1 MIYNQNMAVEDIIKK
16 SIAETKQL
24 NQKKRRDWV
33 RRMLNYYGGNATN
46 QYIKDY
52 FAASAFREIPCYNAN
67 FTRRFVN
74 KMSRI
79 YTVGANR
86 NVNKQYDALTI
97 KKDARMKHV
106 ERMTRLMGTVAT
118 QVIYKEIYGEPCF
131 DYRPIYY
138 FDVHLSDPFTVSA
151 IVYPLLMQ
159 PEDVNYVE
167 KCEWAYWD
175 ESIYAHYDEDGNII
189 EEYEHGYGVLP
200 FIFTHREEQIDEF
213 FVDGANDIVDCN
225 EQVNIAMTEMQLGLR
240 FQMFGQPFM
249 TGVDSDKR
257 IERAGSD
264 QIIDLP
270 EGATFGI
277 VSPAGNIESVI
288 ENIKFQVDLVAQ
300 NNHLYVQFAQ
310 DGGETPSG
318 IALKIKDL
326 ERFEDYQD
334 DLELW
339 RMYEHELYYIERE
352 IAAYNNISLPE
363 KLKLDFN
370 EPEYPKTVSDQI
382 SLDEHRLKHH
392 MLDEVDLLMEY
403 NNDLSRKEAEK
414 IIEKNKESR
423 QENVNEMFNGNS
435 PFESKENEKDEKN
448 EENEVKEG
456 KEEE

>member
-1 MIYNQNMAVEDIIKK
+1 MIYNSNVSAEEIIAKSVE
-16 SIAETKQL
+16 ETKL
-24 NQKKRRDWV
+24 INQKRRRDWV
-33 RRMLNYYGGNATN
+33 RKMLNYYGGNATN
-46 QYIKDY
+46 RYIKNY
-52 FAASAFREIPCYNAN
+52 FNSSAFQEIPCYNAN
-67 FTRRFVN
+67 FTRRFIN

-79 YTVGANR
+79 YTVGSNR
-86 NVNKQYDALTI
+86 NVNKQYEQLTI

-118 QVIYKEIYGEPCF
+118 QVIYKEFNGMPYF

-138 FDVHLSDPFTVSA
+138 FDVHLKDPFTPAA
-151 IVYPLLMQ
+151 IMYPLLMQ
-159 PEDVNYVE
+159 PEDASYSE

-175 ESIYAHYDEDGNII
+175 DSIYIHYDEDGNILN
-189 EEYEHGYGVLP
+189 EYEHGYGVLP
-200 FIFTHREEQIDEF
+200 FLFTHREEQIDEF

-240 FQMFGQPFM
+240 FQMFGQPYM

-270 EGATFGI
+270 EGATIDI

-352 IAAYNNISLPE
+352 IAAYNNINLPD

-370 EPEYPKTVSDQI
+370 EPEYPKTVQDQI
-382 SLDEHRLKHH
+382 LLDEHRLKYN
-392 MLDEVDLLMEY
+392 MINEIDLLMEY
-403 NNDLSRKEAEK
+403 NKDLSRSEAEK
-414 IIEKNKESR
+414 IVEKNKESKNNTL
-423 QENVNEMFNGNS
+423 EVNNF
-435 PFESKENEKDEKN
+435 
-448 EENEVKEG
+448 EENQEEG
-456 KEEE
+456 DNNVQLEGQD

>member
-1 MIYNQNMAVEDIIKK
+1 MIYDQNMTVEQIITNSVKELK
-16 SIAETKQL
+16 NVNRL
-24 NQKKRRDWV
+24 KRREWV
-33 RRMLNYYGGNATN
+33 RRMLNYYGGNATS
-46 QYIKDY
+46 QYIDNY
-52 FAASAFREIPCYNAN
+52 FNSSAFQEVPCYNAN
-67 FTRRFVN
+67 FTRRFIN

-79 YTVGANR
+79 YTVGTSR
-86 NVNKQYDALTI
+86 NVGKQYDLLTI

-118 QVIYKEIYGEPCF
+118 QVIYKEVNGMPYF
-131 DYRPIYY
+131 DYRPVYY
-138 FDVHLSDPFTVSA
+138 FDVHLSDSFTPSA
-151 IVYPLLMQ
+151 IMYPLLMQ
-159 PEDVNYVE
+159 PEDMSLTN

-189 EEYEHGYGVLP
+189 DEYEHGYGVLP
-200 FIFTHREEQIDEF
+200 FVFTHREEQIDEF

-240 FQMFGQPFM
+240 FQMFGQPYM

-270 EGATFGI
+270 EGATFDI
-277 VSPAGNIESVI
+277 VSPQGNIESVI

-339 RMYEHELYYIERE
+339 RMYEHEFYHVERE
-352 IAAYNNISLPE
+352 IAAYNNIKLPE
-363 KLKLDFN
+363 KLKLDFK
-370 EPEYPKTVSDQI
+370 EPEYPKTVQDQVM
-382 SLDEHRLKHH
+382 LDEHRLKHH
-392 MLDEVDLLMEY
+392 MIDEADLLMEY

-414 IIEKNKESR
+414 IIEKNREAMEDEHLKAMESGKM
-423 QENVNEMFNGNS
+423 QVEY
-435 PFESKENEKDEKN
+435 ES
-448 EENEVKEG
+448 
-456 KEEE
+456 

>member
-1 MIYNQNMAVEDIIKK
+1 MIYNSKMTVEDII
-16 SIAETKQL
+16 
-24 NQKKRRDWV
+24 NQSVTESKHLTQQKRREWV
-33 RRMLNYYGGNATN
+33 RKMLNYYGGNGTN
-46 QYIKDY
+46 QYIEEY
-52 FAASAFREIPCYNAN
+52 FNSSAFQEIPCYNAN

-86 NVNKQYDALTI
+86 NVNKQYDLLTI

-118 QVIYKEIYGEPCF
+118 QIIYKEFNGMPYF
-131 DYRPIYY
+131 DYRPVYY
-138 FDVHLSDPFTVSA
+138 FDVHLKDPFTPSA
-151 IVYPLLMQ
+151 IMYPLLMQ
-159 PEDVNYVE
+159 PEDISFTE
-167 KCEWAYWD
+167 KLEWAYWD
-175 ESIYAHYDEDGNII
+175 ESVYVHYDSDGKII
-189 EEYEHGYGVLP
+189 DEYEHGYGVLP

-225 EQVNIAMTEMQLGLR
+225 EHVNIAMTEMQLGLR
-240 FQMFGQPFM
+240 FQMFGQPYM

-270 EGATFGI
+270 EGAVFDI
-277 VSPAGNIESVI
+277 VSPQGNIESVI

-334 DLELW
+334 DIELW

-352 IAAYNNISLPE
+352 IAAYNNISLPD

-370 EPEYPKTVSDQI
+370 EPEYPKTVQDQI
-382 SLDEHRLKHH
+382 LLDEHRLKHH
-392 MLDEVDLLMEY
+392 MLDEVELLMEY
-403 NNDLSRKEAEK
+403 NKDLSKAEAEK
-414 IIEKNKESR
+414 TIEKNRKAMEDKHL
-423 QENVNEMFNGNS
+423 QAMKTGEYEDTEDVN
-435 PFESKENEKDEKN
+435 
-448 EENEVKEG
+448 
-456 KEEE
+456 